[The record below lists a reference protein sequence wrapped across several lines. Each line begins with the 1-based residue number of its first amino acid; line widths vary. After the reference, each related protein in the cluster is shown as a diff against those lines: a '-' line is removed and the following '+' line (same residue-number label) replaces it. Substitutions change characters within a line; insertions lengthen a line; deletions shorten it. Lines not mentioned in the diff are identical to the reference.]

1 MSNETKNPGNPVI
14 AEAPPVVEGTVVES
28 KPKFL
33 ARTKQFVKDHK
44 RPAIAVGAL
53 VGLVGLAAVAG
64 RNTTVKHDF
73 NATLELESPSRDED
87 RDEET
92 ADTTVA

>member
-1 MSNETKNPGNPVI
+1 MSNETQKPNPI
-14 AEAPPVVEGTVVES
+14 LTSADSAPIEGEVVEP
-28 KPKFL
+28 KPGVL
-33 ARTKQFVKDHK
+33 ARTKRFLKDHK

-73 NATLELESPSRDED
+73 NATLELEKAPSEEEV
-87 RDEET
+87 EET
-92 ADTTVA
+92 TDTTVA